1 MLRSGGTSHEAL
13 ISRQICR
20 SVLRRSVLPA
30 WHAACAWFGQRCD
43 GAQCHP
49 LGVRRQSPPDWAGRL
64 LDSPQSSSA
73 MPRPVCAQRRPHRRA
88 HSSMS
93 HRQHQAGCPPT
104 VQRGSGSS
112 PRWRQRSGVSR
123 SAPSRS
129 PISASPTGSCFVC
142 WSAMERRRP
151 APGRKGDA
159 LGAGASVSWIP
170 VRWDANSC
178 WLIQPRSG
186 PQPAGRGR
194 RETARRRRGPIRR
207 AARREAVPWVHWET
221 RGPPARSL
229 ARRGYPN
236 NFQANRPDL
245 RAEGLTGTPIPRRSL
260 AAPPQPWRNG
270 RWW

>member
-1 MLRSGGTSHEAL
+1 MMRDASSGRTSHEAL
-13 ISRQICR
+13 IAR
-20 SVLRRSVLPA
+20 SAARRYGVLCCPHGTQRAL
-30 WHAACAWFGQRCD
+30 GLGNRCD
-43 GAQCHP
+43 GAQCCP
-49 LGVRRQSPPDWAGRL
+49 LGVRRQSRPDWAGRL
-64 LDSPQSSSA
+64 LDSPQSNSA
-73 MPRPVCAQRRPHRRA
+73 MPCPVCAQRRPHRRA
-88 HSSMS
+88 HGSMS

-129 PISASPTGSCFVC
+129 PIPASPTGSCFVC

-186 PQPAGRGR
+186 PRPASRGR

-221 RGPPARSL
+221 RGPPARSPRL
-229 ARRGYPN
+229 PEQLPGKPARPAGR
-236 NFQANRPDL
+236 
-245 RAEGLTGTPIPRRSL
+245 GLTGTHT
-260 AAPPQPWRNG
+260 
-270 RWW
+270 

>member
-1 MLRSGGTSHEAL
+1 MLRREDFSRGTNQPPDLPLGATAFCAA
-13 ISRQICR
+13 RMAR
-20 SVLRRSVLPA
+20 SVRGS
-30 WHAACAWFGQRCD
+30 GNRCD

-64 LDSPQSSSA
+64 LDSPQSSST
-73 MPRPVCAQRRPHRRA
+73 MPRPVSAQRRPHRRA
-88 HSSMS
+88 HGSMS

-159 LGAGASVSWIP
+159 LGAGASGHWIP

-178 WLIQPRSG
+178 RLIQPRSG

-194 RETARRRRGPIRR
+194 RETARRRGGDQSG
-207 AARREAVPWVHWET
+207 
-221 RGPPARSL
+221 GPPSAKRSPGCTGKPGDRPARPL
-229 ARRGYPN
+229 ARVATRTTSGQTDTDPTDRGV
-236 NFQANRPDL
+236 
-245 RAEGLTGTPIPRRSL
+245 TGMPIPRRS
-260 AAPPQPWRNG
+260 
-270 RWW
+270 

>member
-1 MLRSGGTSHEAL
+1 MRDASSGRDFHEAL

-20 SVLRRSVLPA
+20 SAL
-30 WHAACAWFGQRCD
+30 
-43 GAQCHP
+43 
-49 LGVRRQSPPDWAGRL
+49 LGVRRQSPPDRARRL
-64 LDSPQSSSA
+64 LDSAQSSSA

-88 HSSMS
+88 HGSMS
-93 HRQHQAGCPPT
+93 HRQHQAGPPT

-186 PQPAGRGR
+186 PPTRKPRATRDGPPEEGTNPAGRP
-194 RETARRRRGPIRR
+194 ARSGSLG
-207 AARREAVPWVHWET
+207 AL
-221 RGPPARSL
+221 GNQGPARSL
-229 ARRGYPN
+229 AWRGYPN
-236 NFQANRPDL
+236 NFQANRPDP
-245 RAEGLTGTPIPRRSL
+245 RAEGLPGPIPRRSL
-260 AAPPQPWRNG
+260 ATPPQPWRNG

>member
-1 MLRSGGTSHEAL
+1 MLRREDFSRGTNQPPDLPLGATAFCAA
-13 ISRQICR
+13 RMAR
-20 SVLRRSVLPA
+20 SVRGS
-30 WHAACAWFGQRCD
+30 GNRCD

-64 LDSPQSSSA
+64 LDSPQSSST
-73 MPRPVCAQRRPHRRA
+73 MPRPVSAQRRPHRRA
-88 HSSMS
+88 HGSMS

-159 LGAGASVSWIP
+159 LGAGASGYWIP

-178 WLIQPRSG
+178 RLIQPRSG

-194 RETARRRRGPIRR
+194 RETARRRGGDQSGGPPGAKRSPGCTGKPGDR
-207 AARREAVPWVHWET
+207 
-221 RGPPARSL
+221 PPARL
-229 ARRGYPN
+229 AQLPEQLPGKPT
-236 NFQANRPDL
+236 RP
-245 RAEGLTGTPIPRRSL
+245 AG
-260 AAPPQPWRNG
+260 
-270 RWW
+270 